1 VIDPGTRQQRP
12 MSPHAVPVTANPKPP
27 AGPAVLLG
35 SLGDLPVL
43 IGMVDARAGDDH
55 VDHEVEVVELDRDGP
70 TLPLHA
76 ARERVLST
84 SATWSRILP
93 GLRLAS
99 AFAGRAKTST
109 SLIRVIET
117 CRL

>member
-1 VIDPGTRQQRP
+1 

-76 ARERVLST
+76 ARERVLEH
-84 SATWSRILP
+84 LGDVVEDL

-99 AFAGRAKTST
+99 AFASRAKTST